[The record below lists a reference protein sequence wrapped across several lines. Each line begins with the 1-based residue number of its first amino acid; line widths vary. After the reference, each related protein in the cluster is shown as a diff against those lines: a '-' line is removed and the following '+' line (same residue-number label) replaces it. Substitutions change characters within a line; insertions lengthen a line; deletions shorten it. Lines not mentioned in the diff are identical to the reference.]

1 MDEIFNKINFNLID
15 KDTYYGPKSSQYLF
29 VAD

>member
-1 MDEIFNKINFNLID
+1 MDELFNKITFNLID
-15 KDTYYGPKSSQYLF
+15 KDTYYGVKSSQYLF